1 MNITNTIL
9 TREAE
14 ETTANARYHIE
25 YVVVNDLLTRI
36 QASVHPL
43 SPENGEPDFLGN
55 IVLENGDVICN
66 LSTRAELSRICADFE
81 EFAVLIRAS
90 VAAPSSKNA
99 TNQVTN

>member
-25 YVVVNDLLTRI
+25 YVVVNNLLTRI
-36 QASVHPL
+36 QASVHSL
-43 SPENGEPDFLGN
+43 TQENGEPDFLGN
-55 IVLENGDVICN
+55 IVMENGDVTCN
-66 LSTRAELSRICADFE
+66 LSTRAELSKVSTDFE
-81 EFAVLIRAS
+81 EFAVLIRAN

-99 TNQVTN
+99 TN